1 MGGEQFKMIHKYRP
15 DDSIIDYNVFKP
27 GSELDL
33 IRKTGTIAS
42 EIGAG
47 HRVDFSGN
55 IADGASTDYLYAP
68 DDAKGWRAAFFWSSN
83 NNVEEIL
90 VSQNTATCTGD
101 KIGDGEAI
109 AFDNNAN
116 TFAFSEAPEVVQA
129 TAATVAVSAPLA
141 ARQHNRDVPLASYY
155 IGHWVRVV
163 TGPGLGQVRKIIG
176 YTTDSATQLTIFKVA
191 PDWDVTPMPG

>member
-42 EIGAG
+42 DIGPG

-55 IADGASTDYLYAP
+55 TADGASTDYRYAP

-83 NNVEEIL
+83 NNVEEVL

-109 AFDNNAN
+109 AFDSNTN
-116 TFAFSEAPEVVQA
+116 TFAFAGLPTVVHA
-129 TAATVAVSAPLA
+129 TAGSVSISAPLA
-141 ARQHNRDVPLASYY
+141 ARQHNRDVPVASYY
-155 IGHWVRVV
+155 VGHWVQIVS
-163 TGPGLGQVRKIIG
+163 GPDLGQGRTSIG
-176 YTTDSATQLTIFKVA
+176 YST
-191 PDWDVTPMPG
+191 G